1 MTYGRMETQE
11 ELKVPTTH
19 NPKNIRLGM
28 RWATG
33 NIDGRPYVV
42 DLGLNARHL
51 SIVIDTG
58 DEWVIDIAELAF
70 AVRKRADAI
79 AKREA

>member
-1 MTYGRMETQE
+1 MSGEREQTQE
-11 ELKVPTTH
+11 ELSVPVTRH
-19 NPKNIRLGM
+19 PKDIILGL

-33 NIDGRPYVV
+33 HIDGRPYVV

-51 SIVIDTG
+51 SILIDTG